1 MRTPVLVATIV
12 FVVLAI
18 LHQDFWNWDNANLVF
33 GFMPVGLAY
42 HAGYS
47 LVAASFWALV
57 MKFAWPT
64 RLEEWADE
72 EDESAK
78 GDN

>member
-1 MRTPVLVATIV
+1 MRLPVILSTII
-12 FVVLAI
+12 FIILGI
-18 LHQDFWNWDNANLVF
+18 LHQDFWNWDNASLVF

-47 LVAASFWALV
+47 IFAATFWGLV
-57 MKFAWPT
+57 MKFAWPA

-72 EDESAK
+72 PVDSTEQ
-78 GDN
+78 